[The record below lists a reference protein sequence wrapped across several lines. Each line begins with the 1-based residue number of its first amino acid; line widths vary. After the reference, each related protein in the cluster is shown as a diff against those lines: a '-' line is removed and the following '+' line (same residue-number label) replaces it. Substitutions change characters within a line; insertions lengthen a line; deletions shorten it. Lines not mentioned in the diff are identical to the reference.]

1 MTMETIGDY
10 ISFISLLVFGIWIGS
25 LFHTYYMRQILSEL
39 KKLNQ
44 STPSD
49 PKTIPP
55 NSDPKTIPPN
65 LFSNWLLMFC
75 SDCDTGY
82 RGKRTDCPKCGGT
95 NRYQKKSSGP
105 SII

>member
-10 ISFISLLVFGIWIGS
+10 ISFIFLLVFGIWIGS

-44 STPSD
+44 STPID

-55 NSDPKTIPPN
+55 KP
-65 LFSNWLLMFC
+65 FSKGSLMYC
-75 SDCDTGY
+75 SDCDAGY
-82 RGKRTDCPKCGGT
+82 KADRTACPNCGGT
-95 NRYQKKSSGP
+95 NRYLKNE
-105 SII
+105 